1 MITVNKQP
9 DKISPVFSNFNK
21 FEFTEPNATY
31 FNIEITGGATGKYK
45 VYPNL
50 SNVAEFNIRYL
61 LESFI
66 TSQIALPT
74 MSVLP
79 NALLS
84 YDIKITSSLATVL
97 TLTGFKFFNGAL
109 QDNEQNKAA
118 EGFILNNAYSQDNKL
133 VSYFN
138 GTTSKLTFTS
148 LAGVNIVGYEGTTT
162 LSIVGNEIVG
172 TKGTCYNLR
181 LSNGDFYA
189 LPHKG
194 EGVTDVI
201 ELGFNN
207 VINFAAQINFNEIIH
222 Y

>member
-21 FEFTEPNATY
+21 FEFTEPNAAY
-31 FNIEITGGATGKYK
+31 FDIEITGGATGKYK

-84 YDIKITSSLATVL
+84 YDVKITSSLATVL

-109 QDNEQNKAA
+109 QDNETNRAS
-118 EGFILNNAYSQDNKL
+118 EGFILNN
-133 VSYFN
+133 
-138 GTTSKLTFTS
+138 TSKSNYFT
-148 LAGVNIVGYEGTTT
+148 GVDSWIEYNDLSNITIVRYEGNTNLT
-162 LSIVGNEIVG
+162 IDGNKIVG
-172 TKGTCYNLR
+172 TKGLCFNL
-181 LSNGDFYA
+181 LFSNGLF
-189 LPHKG
+189 
-194 EGVTDVI
+194 
-201 ELGFNN
+201 
-207 VINFAAQINFNEIIH
+207 FAAPYSSDGRTISYTALFNKKWNDAANWNDSDIWND
-222 Y
+222 